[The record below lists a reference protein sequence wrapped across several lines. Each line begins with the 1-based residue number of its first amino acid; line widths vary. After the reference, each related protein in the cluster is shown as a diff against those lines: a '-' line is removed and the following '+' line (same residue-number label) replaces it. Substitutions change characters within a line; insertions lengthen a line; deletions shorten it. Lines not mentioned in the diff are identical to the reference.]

1 MFFFCQKR
9 SNLLHRIDHADN
21 DLLDQIIPR
30 LIRRFSALHA
40 GQELVVI
47 SLPKDD
53 PQKREII
60 LDSLKQIGFSKSTH
74 HLN

>member
-9 SNLLHRIDHADN
+9 NNLLHQIDLADN

>member
-9 SNLLHRIDHADN
+9 SNLLHQIAHADN

-47 SLPKDD
+47 SLPKND